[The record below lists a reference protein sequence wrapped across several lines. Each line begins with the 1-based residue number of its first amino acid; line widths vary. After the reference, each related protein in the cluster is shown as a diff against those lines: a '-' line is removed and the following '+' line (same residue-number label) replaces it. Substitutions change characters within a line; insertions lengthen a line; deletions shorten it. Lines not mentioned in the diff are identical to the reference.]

1 MQKSEI
7 LALFDYN
14 YWAHNRIFT
23 AAAKV
28 RPEDFIAP
36 RAYSHG
42 GLRGTLVHALAAE
55 YLWRLRCQERRSPTG
70 MPIKEEEFADL
81 AALRHHWQ
89 EEEELMRD
97 YLAGLTAEALAQ
109 PLRYTFFDGKEYE
122 HQLWQ
127 ILLHVVNHGTQH
139 RSEVAVMLTDLGCSP
154 GNIDLSV
161 YLREQQ

>member
-7 LALFDYN
+7 IALFAYN
-14 YWAHNRIFT
+14 YWAHNRILT

-28 RPEDFIAP
+28 RNEDFIAP
-36 RAYSHG
+36 RPYSHG

-55 YLWRLRCQERRSPTG
+55 YLWRVRCQERRSPTG
-70 MPIKEEEFADL
+70 LQLKEEEFADL
-81 AALRHHWQ
+81 VALRSRWQQ
-89 EEEELMRD
+89 EERAMRGYLDSLPEETLRQ
-97 YLAGLTAEALAQ
+97 T
-109 PLRYTFFDGKEYE
+109 LRYTFFDGKEYE

-127 ILLHVVNHGTQH
+127 VLLHVVNHGTQH
-139 RSEVAVMLTDLGCSP
+139 RSEAAVMLTDLGCSP